1 MNTSIGIDLAMFYSN
16 GLQLRPL
23 TTQGK
28 EHSVRIWKFSM
39 ASAVAIG
46 LTGVVAT
53 GVHAQAET
61 LNIAAAYSLK
71 PAFNE
76 IITMFEK
83 EYGVPVHV
91 VYGSSQTLSRQIENG
106 EPIDVFFPAS
116 FEEVEKLYKK
126 GLTLKRKPR
135 IYAQTSLVLVM
146 SAASVTSSIS
156 FHDVL
161 PNRVRIALGDP
172 KTSVL
177 GEITARTLTSLDP
190 AYKYAS
196 NLIYGQHSVD
206 VMSLITTRRAD
217 VGIIYRSDAINSGQ
231 MRIIDETPAG
241 KYTAIQLG
249 ESMVWTCRE
258 ASLDNA
264 EEFLD
269 FMMSPRIQKLLLK
282 HGFDPVSSKE

>member
-1 MNTSIGIDLAMFYSN
+1 MNTSIGIDLAMIYSN

-39 ASAVAIG
+39 ATAVAIG
-46 LTGVVAT
+46 LTGIVAT
-53 GVHAQAET
+53 GAHAQAET

-146 SAASVTSSIS
+146 SAASVASSIS

-206 VMSLITTRRAD
+206 VMSLITTRKAD

-258 ASLDNA
+258 TLLDNA

>member
-1 MNTSIGIDLAMFYSN
+1 MGIL
-16 GLQLRPL
+16 
-23 TTQGK
+23 
-28 EHSVRIWKFSM
+28 KFSM
-39 ASAVAIG
+39 ATAVAIG
-46 LTGVVAT
+46 LTGIVAT
-53 GVHAQAET
+53 GAQAQADT
-61 LNIAAAYSLK
+61 LNIAAAYSFK

-91 VYGSSQTLSRQIENG
+91 VYGSSHKLSRQIENG

-116 FEEVEKLYKK
+116 FEEVDKLYKK

-135 IYAQTSLVLVM
+135 IFAQTSLVLVM
-146 SAASVTSSIS
+146 SGASVASSIS
-156 FHDVL
+156 FHDVM
-161 PNRVRIALGDP
+161 PKRVRIALGDP

-177 GEITARTLTSLDP
+177 GEITARTLTNLDP

-196 NLIYGQHSVD
+196 NLIYGQHSMD

-231 MRIIDETPAG
+231 MRVIDETPGG
-241 KYTAIQLG
+241 KYTPIQLG
-249 ESMVWTCRE
+249 EAMVWTCRE

-282 HGFDPVSSKE
+282 HGFEPASSNE

>member
-1 MNTSIGIDLAMFYSN
+1 MVGM
-16 GLQLRPL
+16 
-23 TTQGK
+23 
-28 EHSVRIWKFSM
+28 WKVNIVM
-39 ASAVAIG
+39 AAAIG
-46 LTGVVAT
+46 LAGVVAT
-53 GVHAQAET
+53 EAHAQAET

-91 VYGSSQTLSRQIENG
+91 MYGSSQALGRQIENG
-106 EPIDVFFPAS
+106 EPIDLFFPAS

-146 SAASVTSSIS
+146 SAASVASSIS

-172 KTSVL
+172 KTSIL
-177 GEITARTLTSLDP
+177 GEITARTLTKLNP

-196 NLIYGQHSVD
+196 NLIYGQHSED
-206 VMSLITTRRAD
+206 VMNLINTRKAD
-217 VGIIYRSDAINSGQ
+217 VGIVFRSDAINSGQ

-241 KYTAIQLG
+241 KLTSVRLG
-249 ESMVWTCRE
+249 EAMVWTCRE
-258 ASLDNA
+258 ASLENA

-269 FMMSPRIQKLLLK
+269 YMMSPRIQKLLLK
-282 HGFDPVSSKE
+282 HGFDSASSKE

>member
-1 MNTSIGIDLAMFYSN
+1 MNTSIGIDLAMIYSN

-39 ASAVAIG
+39 ATAVAIG
-46 LTGVVAT
+46 LTGIVAA
-53 GVHAQAET
+53 GAHAQAET

-116 FEEVEKLYKK
+116 FEEVDKLYKK

-146 SAASVTSSIS
+146 SAASVASSIS

-206 VMSLITTRRAD
+206 VMSLITTRKAD

-258 ASLDNA
+258 TLLDNA

>member
-1 MNTSIGIDLAMFYSN
+1 
-16 GLQLRPL
+16 
-23 TTQGK
+23 
-28 EHSVRIWKFSM
+28 M
-39 ASAVAIG
+39 ATAIAIG
-46 LTGVVAT
+46 LTGIVAT
-53 GVHAQAET
+53 GAQAQAET

-71 PAFNE
+71 PVFNE

-91 VYGSSQTLSRQIENG
+91 EYGSSQTLGRQIENG
-106 EPIDVFFPAS
+106 EPVDVFFPAS
-116 FEEVEKLYKK
+116 YEEVEKLYKK

-135 IYAQTSLVLVM
+135 IFAQTSLVLVM
-146 SAASVTSSIS
+146 SSASVASSIS

-177 GEITARTLTSLDP
+177 GEITARTLTT
-190 AYKYAS
+190 AS
-196 NLIYGQHSVD
+196 NLIYGQHSMD

-241 KYTAIQLG
+241 KYTSIKLG
-249 ESMVWTCRE
+249 EAMVWTCRE

-269 FMMSPRIQKLLLK
+269 FMVSPRIQKLLLK
-282 HGFDPVSSKE
+282 HGFDPVSSNE